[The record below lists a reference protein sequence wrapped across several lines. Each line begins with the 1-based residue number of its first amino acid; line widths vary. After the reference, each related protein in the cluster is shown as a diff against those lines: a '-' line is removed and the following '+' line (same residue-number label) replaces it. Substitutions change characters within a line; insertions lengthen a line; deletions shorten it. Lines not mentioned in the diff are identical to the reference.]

1 MITNDITKQNQE
13 PVWLAV
19 TQVVELTG
27 LAPRTVQLRCQK
39 GIYATRT
46 VDSQKGKT
54 RYEVALSSLDEKYQK
69 KYAPIRLKAASHV
82 SLKDLKEWQRD
93 AAFKRLEILLDWEK
107 YEEEKQMGIS
117 LVADEFCAKMRKE
130 KGIRLSKST
139 LYRWKKAVKNN
150 MADLAPKWNNGREKF
165 QDDKFSPEAK
175 KFAHDIWL
183 HPNRPT
189 MKEGWFQTKKK
200 AEANMWRIPS
210 FGTFKRFY
218 GAIPRPVV
226 IKHRQGKKKFDDY
239 ALPSIFRDYEDPN
252 LEPMKIIVG
261 DHHQLD
267 VACIFPDSSRGFP
280 WMTTWMDAKSRKP
293 LAWTLCKNPS
303 SDSINISFQ
312 DLVLQYGVP
321 HSVLLDNGRDYKSKI
336 FVGEKGRIDEE
347 NITVNWERFKMEGI
361 YKELGVKT
369 IFAIP
374 RNAKAKPIERM
385 FLTVINGFSVYWRG
399 FRGRDTK
406 QRPEDLNANWKDGNL
421 PTFEEVKQGL
431 AGYINFYN
439 EERQHRG
446 HGMNERTPNDVFFAG
461 LKTKRAVKPE
471 ELALLCSRKGTATIT
486 QNGLYLFNDWYRG
499 AEIMFKYQG
508 RKVRYLYNED
518 DITKVFVFTLE
529 GQFIGIAEKYN
540 RAQWNMDSDEYAKHM
555 RWKKTVKESTK
566 AWEEENIPERM
577 SGIDR
582 EGIILSRSARKKE
595 PALAAEV
602 YETKYAQLVEEFNSL
617 QQKREETHE
626 LLKKHSMRLAGFKGN
641 EEKDREMRAKV
652 ESHFEQNSKIDNSSS
667 TANTADKVK
676 EYFDKK
682 GPIEKGGDMKAKI
695 EEHFKRSS
703 KT

>member
-1 MITNDITKQNQE
+1 
-13 PVWLAV
+13 
-19 TQVVELTG
+19 
-27 LAPRTVQLRCQK
+27 
-39 GIYATRT
+39 
-46 VDSQKGKT
+46 
-54 RYEVALSSLDEKYQK
+54 
-69 KYAPIRLKAASHV
+69 
-82 SLKDLKEWQRD
+82 
-93 AAFKRLEILLDWEK
+93 
-107 YEEEKQMGIS
+107 
-117 LVADEFCAKMRKE
+117 MRKE

-183 HPNRPT
+183 HPNQPT

-239 ALPSIFRDYEDPN
+239 AVPVILRDYEDPN
-252 LEPMKIIVG
+252 LKPMGIGVG

-267 VACIFPDSSRGFP
+267 VACIFPDGSTGFP
-280 WMTTWMDAKSRKP
+280 WLTTWMDIKSRKN
-293 LAWTLCKNPS
+293 LAYVLCKKPS

-312 DLVLQYGVP
+312 EMSLEYGIVE
-321 HSVLLDNGRDYKSKI
+321 SVYLDNGRDYKSKV
-336 FVGEKGRIDEE
+336 FLGENGGIGEE
-347 NITVNWERFKMEGI
+347 TINVSWDKYKFEGI

-385 FLTVINGFSVYWRG
+385 FLTFINGFSVHWRG

-406 QRPEDLNANWKDGNL
+406 QRPEDLNKNWKEGNL
-421 PTFEEVKQGL
+421 PTFEEVNRGL

-439 EERQHRG
+439 EDREHRG
-446 HGMNERTPNDVFFAG
+446 HGMNEKTPNEVFFEG

-471 ELALLCSRKGTATIT
+471 ELALLCSRKGTATVS
-486 QNGLYLFNDWYRG
+486 QNGLYIKDFDDWYRE
-499 AEIMFKYQG
+499 ANLLFKFQG

-518 DITKVFVFTLE
+518 DLSKLFVFTME

-540 RAQWNMDSDEYAKHM
+540 KAQFGMDSEKYAKHV
-555 RWKKTVKESTK
+555 RWKKTVREATKEWVQT
-566 AWEEENIPERM
+566 NIPERM
-577 SGIDR
+577 SGVER
-582 EGIILSRSARKKE
+582 ENLILNLSPVKKE
-595 PALAAEV
+595 PALVAEV

-617 QQKREETHE
+617 EQKRKETHE
-626 LLKKHSMRLAGFKGN
+626 LLKKHSMKLAGFKGN
-641 EEKDREMRAKV
+641 EERDREMRAKV
-652 ESHFEQNSKIDNSSS
+652 ESHFEQNSKL
-667 TANTADKVK
+667 
-676 EYFDKK
+676 
-682 GPIEKGGDMKAKI
+682 EKDSDMKDKI
-695 EEHFKRSS
+695 EEHFKRRG
-703 KT
+703 KI